1 MNSLLFHAENGRL
14 EPGSFYPCDIPAI
27 VRVVVSVPEVEAAEI
42 FVMAQKND
50 AGAAPFKVML
60 NGQSY
65 ELDTD
70 VVGRVQWLRCQDV
83 GAHVCIDAN
92 DLTALPQPGW
102 DLAMEPASSC
112 PLIRLRV
119 HTDATLGR
127 QRLPSYGDPVIEA
140 TAEEWL
146 ALLPENL
153 RKLEKDKVW
162 DWAWA
167 LAGFLAQAWPYSN
180 GSLYAPWDARTL
192 LTWGDGDTR
201 EKLEALPTMICV
213 HYAVAFIQF
222 ATAMRLPVRAVVT
235 TSDINDTAGHFIA
248 EIWLEAHRNWAMI
261 DPTLHLCFKQKD
273 GRPLSAVE
281 LWECREKLEVM
292 AVTGEGFSSV
302 NEKLEAY
309 YRDYCL
315 TGEAYRMHGVW
326 NRHDWIDRPELA
338 PPAHGTT
345 LYAETD
351 IIWCA
356 SSDNWEELSM
366 FPELRLPGQLDRPP
380 AVRPRFM

>member
-1 MNSLLFHAENGRL
+1 LSR
-14 EPGSFYPCDIPAI
+14 
-27 VRVVVSVPEVEAAEI
+27 
-42 FVMAQKND
+42 AQKND
-50 AGAAPFKVML
+50 AGAAPFKIML
-60 NGQSY
+60 NGQSC

-102 DLAMEPASSC
+102 DLAMEPASCC

-119 HTDATLGR
+119 QTDATLGR
-127 QRLPSYGDPVIEA
+127 QRLPSYGDPLIEA

-146 ALLPENL
+146 ALLPESL

-167 LAGFLAQAWPYSN
+167 LAGFLAQAWPYSK

-201 EKLEALPTMICV
+201 PKLEGLPTMMCV

-235 TSDINDTAGHFIA
+235 TGDINDTAGHFIA

-281 LWECREKLEVM
+281 LWECRENLEAM
-292 AVTGEGFSSV
+292 AVTGEGFSIV
-302 NEKLEAY
+302 NGKLEAY

-326 NRHDWIDRPELA
+326 SRHDWIDRPELA

-356 SSDNWEELSM
+356 NSDTCEELSM

-380 AVRPRFM
+380 RVAATVHVRFTYKSLITANSLVHSFNTSMYRSLFCP